1 MPTFRNPDKIDK
13 IRNPSEEQLR
23 DAEKHGI
30 DLKDPM
36 VVAELERL
44 QTEADGDRATLGQ
57 TCTASRR
64 VPSFQRRLSTTFHSR
79 KRKFFFLLRSS
90 ATLNKLMGD
99 VQI

>member
-1 MPTFRNPDKIDK
+1 VPTFRHPDKIDK

-44 QTEADGDRATLGQ
+44 QTEADGDVGSDLYCQQKGTIFP
-57 TCTASRR
+57 TASFHHFPLKASIFLETFPLERERR
-64 VPSFQRRLSTTFHSR
+64 YPTLRL
-79 KRKFFFLLRSS
+79 L
-90 ATLNKLMGD
+90 
-99 VQI
+99 

>member
-1 MPTFRNPDKIDK
+1 MPTFRHPDKIDK

-44 QTEADGDRATLGQ
+44 QTEADGDVGSDLYCQQKGTIFP
-57 TCTASRR
+57 TAS
-64 VPSFQRRLSTTFHSR
+64 FHHFPL
-79 KRKFFFLLRSS
+79 KKEKVFFSPAVLCDI
-90 ATLNKLMGD
+90 KQVDG
-99 VQI
+99 